1 MEVRVLGTVTP
12 ALQRGGER
20 CVLASLA
27 LTPGRLIQVSTLID
41 RIWGGEPPANAEY
54 TVASYTRAVRRAI
67 VQAGGRREW
76 LVSQRP
82 GGYRLDLAPELV
94 DYHRFTGLVAQARQ
108 ERGTRTAVATYQ
120 QAVSLRRG
128 EPLSWVPGR
137 WADSRRY
144 AIELEYVEAVCELFE
159 EQLATGD
166 FAAVA
171 VGAGRLVAEVVPTD
185 QMIVLAA
192 QGFAGSGQHA
202 AIPDFL
208 EHATRRMWDTAEV
221 RPSAE
226 AVALARELV
235 ERPGARLAVPEPP
248 ARPGPPLPPLPQVSM
263 TAHHNH
269 TVYQSAGDQYFIE
282 PDRRRTTG

>member
-1 MEVRVLGTVTP
+1 MDVHVLGTVTP
-12 ALQRGGER
+12 ALQRRGER
-20 CVLASLA
+20 CVLVSLA

-41 RIWGGEPPANAEY
+41 RIWGDEPPANAEY
-54 TVASYTRAVRRAI
+54 TVATYTRAVRRAI
-67 VQAGGRREW
+67 AQAGGRREW

-82 GGYRLDLAPELV
+82 GGYRLDLDPEVV
-94 DYHRFTGLVAQARQ
+94 DYHRFTGLVAQARR
-108 ERGTRTAVATYQ
+108 ERGTPAAVITYQ
-120 QAVSLRRG
+120 RAVSLRGG
-128 EPLSWVPGR
+128 EPLTGVPGR

-144 AIELEYVEAVCELFE
+144 AIELEYVEALCELFE
-159 EQLATGD
+159 EQLTTGD

-185 QMIVLAA
+185 RMIVLAA

-208 EHATRRMWDTAEV
+208 DHATRRMWDTAEV

-235 ERPGARLAVPEPP
+235 ERPGARLIVPEPP
-248 ARPGPPLPPLPQVSM
+248 VRPEASPPPPRISM
-263 TAHHNH
+263 IAHHNH

-282 PDRRRTTG
+282 IDRHRTTD